1 MPAGIF
7 KTVPLGA
14 ASQLEVRFAP
24 NTCITIQY
32 FGET

>member
-14 ASQLEVRFAP
+14 ASQQVGSASRSTP
-24 NTCITIQY
+24 V
-32 FGET
+32 